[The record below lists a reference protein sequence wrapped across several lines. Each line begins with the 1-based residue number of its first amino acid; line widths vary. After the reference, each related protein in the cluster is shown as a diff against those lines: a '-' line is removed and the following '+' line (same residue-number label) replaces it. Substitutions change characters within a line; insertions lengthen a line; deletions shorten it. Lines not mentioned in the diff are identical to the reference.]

1 MEETIYMLSDPKIQL
16 TTLQKVERIKLLLT
30 QRSEGGHPDNYEYS
44 TLRAEL
50 VSLPELE
57 GKLPEIVV
65 MYRSISEFW
74 TYIKPLYGSYHERR
88 EHIREEFHELLTELE
103 LGKTNPTQR
112 PTEETLKHLNSEEVQ
127 KLFTIAMNRT
137 EKDANSAVTAAKS
150 LLESTCK
157 LLLDDMNIEYNPT
170 EDIPSLFK
178 KISTKLNL
186 HPTQH
191 PNDSL
196 RKILSGCSS
205 IVQGIAETRNKISD
219 AHGQGR
225 NPMNAAPRHAK
236 LTVGTAGAMS
246 SFLVET
252 YKHMTDPNG

>member
-1 MEETIYMLSDPKIQL
+1 MQTDPIVPL

-30 QRSEGGHPDNYEYS
+30 QRAEGGQPNGYEYS
-44 TLRAEL
+44 TLRSEL
-50 VSLPELE
+50 VCLPELE
-57 GKLPEIVV
+57 GKLPEMVI
-65 MYRSISEFW
+65 MYRTINEFW

-88 EHIREEFHELLTELE
+88 EHIREQFHDLLTELE
-103 LGKTNPTQR
+103 TRKTNPTQK
-112 PTEETLKHLNSEEVQ
+112 PTEETLKRLNSEEVQ

-137 EKDANSAVTAAKS
+137 EKDANGAVTAAKS

-157 LLLDDMNIEYNPT
+157 LLLDDMKEAYTAT

-196 RKILSGCSS
+196 KKILSGCAS

-236 LTVGTAGAMS
+236 LAVGMAGAMS
-246 SFLVET
+246 AFLVET
-252 YKHMTDPNG
+252 YKHMTDALG